1 MPTPLYY
8 QGKLFVLDGNRQM
21 LTCVDPKTGATKWSG
36 HLKADEVFSA
46 SPTGADGKIY
56 CIGEGGTV
64 VVVRAGDEFKVVS
77 RFNMDDG
84 PSEAESISASGPK
97 PGSDSESGPILSSIA
112 VANGHLF
119 IRTSGR
125 LYCIGAKP

>member
-1 MPTPLYY
+1 MPSPLYY
-8 QGKLFVLDGNRQM
+8 RGKLFVLNGNQQT
-21 LTCVDPKTGATKWSG
+21 LTCLDPKTGATKWSG
-36 HLKADEVFSA
+36 RLEADEIFSA

-64 VVVRAGDEFKVVS
+64 VVLLAGDEFKVVS
-77 RFNMDDG
+77 RFTMEGGAQRRG
-84 PSEAESISASGPK
+84 PNGAPK
-97 PGSDSESGPILSSIA
+97 PSSSAESGPILSTIA

-119 IRTSGR
+119 VRTPQY